1 MQPTSQG
8 NEFAFVTM
16 AVKKKK
22 KKIPLS
28 VLRRDSKIKRK
39 SRETS

>member
-22 KKIPLS
+22 KKNPS
-28 VLRRDSKIKRK
+28 ECFEKG
-39 SRETS
+39 